1 MLNLTENP
9 QMMNLTENLFDFL
22 AVVFF
27 FVMLSETGMGFC
39 ILIPETKSQVKKV

>member
-9 QMMNLTENLFDFL
+9 QMLNLTENLFDFL

-27 FVMLSETGMGFC
+27 GMLSGTGMGFC

>member
-9 QMMNLTENLFDFL
+9 EMLNLTENLFDFL
-22 AVVFF
+22 AVVF

-39 ILIPETKSQVKKV
+39 ILIPEIKSQVKKV